1 MKFKRI
7 LSGILIIFLILI
19 AYFFV
24 GKPEKAEK
32 IIFGVNFSQK
42 HSAGLEL
49 DWKENYLALLDDLEV
64 REIKLLTH
72 WDLLEP
78 ERDNF
83 SFGDLDWQINEAG
96 KREAKIIL
104 VMGMKTGR
112 WPECHIPEWAKELEK
127 KEQQERIL
135 KLIQEIVLRYSQLE
149 AINVWQVENEPFFS
163 FGTCPWKS
171 KDFLKQEVDLVRS
184 LDPSRPILITDSG
197 EGSLWI
203 EAAKLGDIVGTTMY
217 KKVWIDQLNRY
228 VDYLIPS
235 IFYRRKADLIQKV
248 FNKEVMI
255 VELQAEPWGPKLLYD
270 LPLEEQKKTMNLE
283 QFKYNIDFAE
293 ETGFG
298 KIYLWGAEWWY
309 WMKTKQEQPEIW
321 IEAKSLF

>member
-293 ETGFG
+293 ETGFE

>member
-248 FNKEVMI
+248 FNKEVII
-255 VELQAEPWGPKLLYD
+255 VELQTEPWGPKLLYD